1 MTDGMLLRECILDP
15 LLKPYSYLLIDEAHE
30 RTMHSDI
37 LLALIKNLL
46 RRRKDLKL
54 VVMSATIEIEK
65 FAKYLELKQENIL
78 SIEGR
83 CHPIELFYTEQ
94 P

>member
-15 LLKPYSYLLIDEAHE
+15 SLKAYSYLLIDEAHE

-37 LLALIKNLL
+37 LLALLKKLL
-46 RRRKDLKL
+46 VRRKDLKV

-65 FAKYLELKQENIL
+65 FSRYLGVTAENVL
-78 SIEGR
+78 
-83 CHPIELFYTEQ
+83 
-94 P
+94 